1 MRIADAQLDMRRT
14 FRGGLAGQLV
24 SAALWAA
31 SAACG
36 TWGSHRLAAIVLVVG
51 GFFIFPLTLLALR
64 LGGRRAAPG
73 PANPLNALAMQ
84 VAFTL
89 PLGLPVVLTL
99 AYYSP
104 NRFYPAVMMLLG
116 AHYLPFMFLYGMW
129 QWAIL
134 AGVLL
139 AGGYVLGWVAPLGF
153 VAGGW
158 LAAAALFAFAL
169 AGWRIVIAEERRAAA

>member
-1 MRIADAQLDMRRT
+1 MRIADAQLDMRRAY
-14 FRGGLAGQLV
+14 RGGLAGQLV

-36 TWGSHRLAAIVLVVG
+36 TWGNHRLAGLVLVVG
-51 GFFIFPLTLLALR
+51 GFFIFPLTLLALK
-64 LGGRRAAPG
+64 LAGRG
-73 PANPLNALAMQ
+73 PRVGTKNPLNALAMQ

-89 PLGLPVVLTL
+89 PLGLPVALTL

-104 NRFYPAVMMLLG
+104 NRFYPAMMMLLG

-139 AGGYVLGWVAPLGF
+139 GGGYVLGWVAPMGF

-169 AGWRIVIAEERRAAA
+169 GGWRIVIAEERRTAA